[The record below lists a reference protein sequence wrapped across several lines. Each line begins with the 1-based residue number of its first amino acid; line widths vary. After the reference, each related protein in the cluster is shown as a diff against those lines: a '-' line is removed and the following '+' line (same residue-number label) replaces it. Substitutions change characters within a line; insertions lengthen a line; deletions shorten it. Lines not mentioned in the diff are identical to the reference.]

1 MIDGHEYAGKP
12 GVFLSN
18 TRSSRAELTADKL
31 QQLADHGLEW
41 AA

>member
-1 MIDGHEYAGKP
+1 MIDGPEYEGKP

-18 TRSSRAELTADKL
+18 TKSSRAKLTADKL
-31 QQLADHGLEW
+31 QRPADHGLQW

>member
-1 MIDGHEYAGKP
+1 MKL

-18 TRSSRAELTADKL
+18 TRSRRGTLTADKL
-31 QQLADHGLEW
+31 QQLAALGLQW